1 MNVLWA
7 HYFIEGNDQKAE
19 QIWTQYVEKSPR
31 IMFQRVLQ
39 QARETANEQLT
50 KKLID
55 HLKNSNVTEGALGNA
70 YSCLLDILVIKQ
82 NNEEIV
88 STFENAVRDV
98 NINYLNRTAVL
109 RVNEA
114 YSKLG
119 KPFSHKIPTK
129 ADKPSS
135 TSSSSSSEED
145 KKKSQ

>member
-1 MNVLWA
+1 MDAVRGKIAAYNVPA
-7 HYFIEGNDQKAE
+7 GSAAGQGD
-19 QIWTQYVEKSPR
+19 R
-31 IMFQRVLQ
+31 QR
-39 QARETANEQLT
+39 TADE
-50 KKLID
+50 KLID